1 MKRLLTLA
9 VLVATALPAIA
20 QTGAGGAQVRTITGE
35 DPALLQRLMQDLG
48 YRAEMATDDSG
59 DPLIRSAAGGI
70 NFDVYFYGCTNGKT
84 CNAIQF
90 VSGFDLVSGTT
101 LDVANA
107 WNRDKR
113 YGRVYLDD
121 ESDPY
126 LEMDINLWGGGVSPA
141 TFKDNL
147 EIWESLLNDFQQH
160 IDW

>member
-1 MKRLLTLA
+1 
-9 VLVATALPAIA
+9 
-20 QTGAGGAQVRTITGE
+20 
-35 DPALLQRLMQDLG
+35 
-48 YRAEMATDDSG
+48 
-59 DPLIRSAAGGI
+59 
-70 NFDVYFYGCTNGKT
+70 
-84 CNAIQF
+84 

-126 LEMDINLWGGGVSPA
+126 LEMDINLWGGGISPA

-147 EIWESLLNDFQQH
+147 EIWESLLNDFQLH